1 METEVLL
8 KDSEVETRQPVE
20 QNHVDDATIMKNKYT
35 LRNDTRAEIESWNNQ
50 TLGRECSTAGQE
62 ILCIL

>member
-35 LRNDTRAEIESWNNQ
+35 LRNDTRAEIES
-50 TLGRECSTAGQE
+50 
-62 ILCIL
+62 